1 MYVDGKWIE
10 ASSGRSYALPN
21 PASEE
26 TVAVAPD
33 ASREDMRRAV
43 EAARRAFDDGP
54 WPRASHAERAR
65 VLARFTDVVERRKDE
80 LRQLLVS
87 AHGAEAITLGI
98 QLDTPIAML
107 RNFVEL
113 AGRFEFEETLP
124 ARTVPGPMGGAQV
137 VCSQVVRQP
146 VGVCGLI
153 PTWNF
158 PLFVSAQK
166 IGPALLTGCTF
177 VIKPSPFGPL
187 VDLLL
192 AEVAEEVGIPPGVF
206 NVVCGQGPEL
216 GAELC
221 ESPLVDKISFTG
233 AVSTG
238 KRIMETCARTL
249 KRVHLELGGKS
260 AMIVLDD
267 FPLDAAGPVAA
278 SPTFF
283 HAGQGCAMTT
293 RVLVSRA
300 RHDALVEKMAG
311 FVRAAVKVGD
321 PADPTVFCGPVIR
334 AERRAGILEL
344 IASGREQGAD
354 LVVGGGR
361 PAHLPKGY
369 FVEPTIFANVKNEL
383 RIAREEIF
391 GPVVA
396 VIPFEDEADA
406 IRIANDSGFGLSGGF
421 LTQDTAKALA
431 LAKRIRTGT
440 VMINGGNDIVH
451 TPFGGFKD
459 SGLGREG
466 DRWGLE
472 EFTEVQAITW
482 RA

>member
-1 MYVDGKWIE
+1 VLE
-10 ASSGRSYALPN
+10 RFA
-21 PASEE
+21 
-26 TVAVAPD
+26 D
-33 ASREDMRRAV
+33 A
-43 EAARRAFDDGP
+43 
-54 WPRASHAERAR
+54 
-65 VLARFTDVVERRKDE
+65 VERRKE
-80 LRQLLVS
+80 EFRQLLVS

-98 QLDTPIAML
+98 QLETPIAML
-107 RNFVEL
+107 RNFAEL
-113 AGRFEFEETLP
+113 GRSFAFEETLP
-124 ARTVPGPMGGAQV
+124 ARILPGPMGGAQV
-137 VCSQVVRQP
+137 VCSQVVRHP
-146 VGVCGLI
+146 AGVCGLI

-158 PLFVSAQK
+158 PLFVTAQK
-166 IGPALLTGCTF
+166 IGAALATGCTF

-192 AEVAEEVGIPPGVF
+192 AEIAEECEIPPGVF
-206 NVVCGQGPEL
+206 NVVCGESPEL
-216 GAELC
+216 GVELC
-221 ESPLVDKISFTG
+221 ESPLVDKLSFTG

-238 KRIMETCARTL
+238 RRIMETCARTL

-260 AMIVLDD
+260 ALIVLDD

-283 HAGQGCAMTT
+283 HAGQGCAITT

-321 PADPTVFCGPVIR
+321 PADPSVFCGPVIR
-334 AERRAGILEL
+334 EERRRGILEL

-361 PAHLPKGY
+361 PAHLSKGY
-369 FVEPTIFANVKNEL
+369 FVEPTIFANVKNDI

-391 GPVVA
+391 GPVVS
-396 VIPFEDEADA
+396 VIPFEDESDA

-472 EFTEVQAITW
+472 EFTEIQAITW
-482 RA
+482 RS